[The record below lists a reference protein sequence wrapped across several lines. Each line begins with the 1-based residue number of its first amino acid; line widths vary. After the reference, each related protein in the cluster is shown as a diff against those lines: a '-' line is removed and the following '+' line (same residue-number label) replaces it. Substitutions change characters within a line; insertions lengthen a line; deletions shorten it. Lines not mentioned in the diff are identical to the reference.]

1 MTTPTATTGKR
12 PAKMQARL
20 ANALSGYGLRRKRRC
35 RHAGSQGIGL
45 AAVREPGRKPDQSL
59 DTFVWNG
66 RIHGVIGASETSNSG
81 GVAER

>member
-1 MTTPTATTGKR
+1 MPVPKE
-12 PAKMQARL
+12 
-20 ANALSGYGLRRKRRC
+20 S
-35 RHAGSQGIGL
+35 GSQPF
-45 AAVREPGRKPDQSL
+45 ASPGRKPDQSL